1 MSIVHQC
8 LAILTPHERRRGAL
22 VLCLVTLMAILEMV
36 GIASVMPFLGVLG
49 RPEVIETNAI
59 LNWAYTRLGFASIDA
74 FVMAL
79 GIGAFGLIL
88 GSAIFRTLVNFWMNR
103 FVEMRRHSIGE
114 RLLETYLRQP
124 YAFFLNRHSGDMA
137 KNVLSEVDQFVG
149 QFLRPAVM
157 LVANSVLAV
166 GIVGLLV
173 AANPLLAVIVAIM
186 FGAIYALIYLTIRR
200 RLLRIGQ
207 QQVRANRA
215 RFTTAGECLS
225 GIKDVKLL
233 GREHAYVSR
242 YRYPSLIFSK
252 NAATSATLTQVP
264 RFLVEAVAVGGIML
278 LSLVLI
284 ATGGGVRSDAFGELL
299 PVLGLYAFGALRLL
313 PAAQS
318 IYLGIAQT
326 RAGTATLN
334 TVYSDLCDRDRLEPM
349 QAIPPEPL
357 RPKQR
362 IILDGVHYRYPNAP
376 VDSLADITVSI
387 PVGSSVGI
395 VGTTGAGKTTLV
407 DVLLGL
413 LRPSAGAIV
422 VDGQAVDDQQL
433 RAWQR
438 ALGYVPQDI
447 FLTDATITENIAFGV
462 SAEQIDHAQVTRCA
476 QMAQV
481 HEFILRELP
490 EGYDTEVGERGVRL
504 SGGQRQRLGIA
515 RALYHDPDVLVFDEA
530 TSALD
535 TVTERAVMQAID
547 ELHGAKTI
555 VLIAHRLSTV
565 ARCDQIVLLDHG
577 RIEAQ
582 GSFDDLKAVSERF
595 RTMAGV
601 T

>member
-1 MSIVHQC
+1 VNTFKK
-8 LAILTPHERRRGAL
+8 ALTVITPPERRRGAALL
-22 VLCLVTLMAILEMV
+22 VLVTAMALMEMV

-49 RPEVIETNAI
+49 NPGVIQSNAV
-59 LNWAYTRLGFASIDA
+59 LSWAYQAGGFASIDA
-74 FVMAL
+74 FVVAL
-79 GIGAFGLIL
+79 GAVAVALIV
-88 GSAIFRTLVNFWMNR
+88 GSAVFRTVVHYWMNR
-103 FVEMRRHSIGE
+103 YIEVRRHSIGE

-137 KNVLSEVDQFVG
+137 KNVLSEVDQYINN
-149 QFLRPAVM
+149 FLRPAVM
-157 LVANSVLAV
+157 LVANGVLAL

-173 AANPLLAVIVAIM
+173 AVNPLLAMLVTLL
-186 FGAIYALIYLTIRR
+186 FGAIYALIYLLVRR
-200 RLLRIGQ
+200 RLLRLGRER
-207 QQVRANRA
+207 VLANQA
-215 RFTTAGECLS
+215 RFTTAGECLG

-242 YRYPSLIFSK
+242 YRGPSLVFAR
-252 NAATSATLTQVP
+252 NQATSQTLSQVP
-264 RFLVEAVAVGGIML
+264 RFLVEAIAVGGMML

-284 ATGGGVRSDAFGELL
+284 GLGGGVRSDAFGQLL

-313 PAAQS
+313 PAAQQ
-318 IYLGIAQT
+318 IYAGIAQV
-326 RAGTATLN
+326 RAGTATLDAI
-334 TVYSDLCDRDRLEPM
+334 YADLCQRDRLAPM
-349 QAIPPEPL
+349 AVTAPAPL
-357 RPKQR
+357 RPVAS
-362 IILDGVHYRYPNAP
+362 IGLDSVSYRYPNAP
-376 VDSLADITVSI
+376 ADALMGIAVDI

-413 LRPSAGAIV
+413 LRPTAGAIT
-422 VDGQAVDDQQL
+422 VDGQAVDDAQL

-447 FLTDATITENIAFGV
+447 FLTDASITENIAFGI
-462 SAEQIDHAQVTRCA
+462 EPGQIDKAQVERCA
-476 QMAQV
+476 RMAQV
-481 HEFILRELP
+481 HNFVVNELP
-490 EGYDTEVGERGVRL
+490 EGYATIVGERGVRL
-504 SGGQRQRLGIA
+504 SGGQRQRIGIA

-547 ELHGAKTI
+547 DLHGAKTI

-577 RIEAQ
+577 RVEAC
-582 GSFDDLKAVSERF
+582 GSFEELKAGSERF
-595 RTMAGV
+595 RKMAGAV
-601 T
+601 